1 MGSEPHPLRRT
12 PPGWE
17 RRVAEW
23 WGPRPRGVPTAAFV
37 LVWAVVLTAFGAAL
51 GRGLL
56 ALERVTRLGRLDVDS
71 ERWLAAHRSPSLNAF
86 THVCTALANTT
97 EAVVVALVLAA
108 IAGAVWRRWA
118 EPAMLSIAMVGQLV
132 VHVAVTGLVGRAR
145 PPVPRLDAAQ
155 PTSSFPSGHTMAAV
169 VLYGA
174 FAVLAG
180 ERWRGRAIHTAT
192 RAVAVVLPALV
203 AFSRMQRGMHYPT
216 DVVGAALLGGLWL
229 LVSVH
234 AVRIGAH
241 HDVVAS
247 SARAA
252 PAGGGT

>member
-1 MGSEPHPLRRT
+1 MRSEPHPLRRT
-12 PPGWE
+12 PPAWE

-37 LVWAVVLTAFGAAL
+37 LVWAFVLTAFGAGP
-51 GRGLL
+51 GRALL
-56 ALERVTRLGRLDVDS
+56 ALERVTALGRLDLDAD
-71 ERWLAAHRSPSLNAF
+71 RWLAAHRSPALNAF

-108 IAGAVWRRWA
+108 VAGAVWRRWA
-118 EPAMLSIAMVGQLV
+118 EPAMLAIAMVGQLV
-132 VHVAVTGLVGRAR
+132 VHVAVTALVQRPR
-145 PPVPRLDAAQ
+145 PPVPRLDSAQ

-174 FAVLAG
+174 FAVLAS
-180 ERWRGRAIHTAT
+180 ERWHGRAIHAAT
-192 RAVAVVLPALV
+192 RAVAIVLPALV
-203 AFSRMQRGMHYPT
+203 AFSRMQRGMHYAT

-241 HDVVAS
+241 HDAVAS
-247 SARAA
+247 SARAG
-252 PAGGGT
+252 PARAAT